1 MFFFL
6 NTLINHLIYIDVI
19 IRIEKLLVQNLN
31 VVRLIRNKGR
41 RKIRRGS
48 ERILTKKTRWFRVW
62 SRSGWIYEMKCKLNQ
77 AERIQ
82 KRCEQIVPSR
92 GFFTSFLL
100 SSYYLR
106 FHFGLPIIRA

>member
-48 ERILTKKTRWFRVW
+48 ERILTKKTRWFRV
-62 SRSGWIYEMKCKLNQ
+62 
-77 AERIQ
+77 
-82 KRCEQIVPSR
+82 
-92 GFFTSFLL
+92 
-100 SSYYLR
+100 
-106 FHFGLPIIRA
+106 